1 MYEQFYGLK
10 EKPFSLSPDPEY
22 FYLSGKHRRALTM
35 LEYGLVNHVG
45 FSVITGEIGS
55 GKTMLLRKLLQQI
68 EGDISVGL
76 VSNTQV
82 ATFEELLRWILFAF
96 SLEYRGK
103 EKVELY
109 EVFTDFLLEEYARG
123 RRTVLIIDEAQHLG
137 PASLEQLRMLSNINA
152 DKDNLLQLTLVGQP
166 ELWKLLRR
174 PELDQFRQRVGVDYH
189 LQSLDKDETVEYLR
203 HRLEVAGGNPDVFE
217 AGACE
222 EIFNWT
228 SGVPRLI
235 NLLCDMALVYGFADQ
250 ARVITRELVRDVAKD
265 RASGL
270 APLKEKKQRSSTASG
285 KANRRNSTVDRRAA
299 EGEGATAVERW
310 YMNSGEE

>member
-1 MYEQFYGLK
+1 MYEAFYGFR
-10 EKPFSLSPDPEY
+10 EKPFALSPDPE
-22 FYLSGKHRRALTM
+22 FLYLSPKHRRALTM

-55 GKTMLLRKLLQQI
+55 GKTTLLRKLLQQI
-68 EGDISVGL
+68 EGDITVGL

-82 ATFEELLRWILFAF
+82 ASFEELLRWVLFAF

-109 EVFTDFLLEEYARG
+109 EVFTDFLLAEYARG

-137 PASLEQLRMLSNINA
+137 PDSLEQLRMLSNINA

-174 PELDQFRQRVGVDYH
+174 PELAQFTQRIGVDYH
-189 LQSLDKDETVEYLR
+189 LQSLDKDETTEYIR
-203 HRLEVAGGNPDVFE
+203 HRIEVAGGHPEVFQE
-217 AGACE
+217 QACE
-222 EIFNWT
+222 EVFNWT
-228 SGVPRLI
+228 SGVPRPI

-250 ARVITRELVRDVAKD
+250 AKVITKELVQDVAKD

-270 APLKEKKQRSSTASG
+270 APLKEKKKKNAKPGDSSG
-285 KANRRNSTVDRRAA
+285 RGVPIDLKILD
-299 EGEGATAVERW
+299 GEGGTAIERW
-310 YMNSGEE
+310 YMNQGKE